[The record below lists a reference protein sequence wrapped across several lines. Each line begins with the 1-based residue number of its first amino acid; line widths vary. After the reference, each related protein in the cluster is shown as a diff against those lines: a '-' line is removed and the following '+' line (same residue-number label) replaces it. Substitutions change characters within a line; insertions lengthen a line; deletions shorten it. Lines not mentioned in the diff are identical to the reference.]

1 MEYKVELNSLDEFKA
16 WSGARETLNV
26 VRERGGIEHLTCFV
40 RKFSQ
45 EQFQL
50 KVKSMT
56 GYGLMMTISI
66 APLAM
71 MTLLRSNRRY
81 L

>member
-26 VRERGGIEHLTCFV
+26 VRERGGIEQLTWLCEEI
-40 RKFSQ
+40 FSGTIPT
-45 EQFQL
+45 E
-50 KVKSMT
+50 SMT

-71 MTLLRSNRRY
+71 MTLSRSNRRY